1 MNALKVVALR
11 LQGMKGALE
20 ELNEP
25 VDDLMEVSKIQTQIL
40 NLTQN
45 QVDIYDQ
52 ANDKFRSTYDILKD
66 VSEIWDTLSSTE
78 RASLTEIMFG
88 KLRANQGLAI
98 IQAFQSGQIEKAYE
112 ASINAAGTAT
122 KENEEMMKGIQAHIN
137 ALRGAFEELS
147 NAVIDSNFLKTVID
161 SGKTIVEILTWITKN
176 LGTLTTIGAGVGLFA
191 GFKNVG
197 LFNLSAIK
205 EATVAFTAYNTQL
218 KIGNQHLATQTA
230 LQGTENAS
238 LRTYIANL
246 NGAKASLGSYT
257 TYLVKTKIETIALRV
272 ATIALNTALT
282 MGISLAIQG
291 IGKLVDKLVITKDE
305 LNEISDTAV
314 NDMNELTESI
324 KKLNADKAEVADL
337 VQQYH
342 SLASSTGDIS
352 SKKDELIKIQ
362 DSLVEKYGDEAKS
375 IDLVNG
381 KYDDQI
387 AKIKALSDAEY
398 DDWKTKN
405 AAKIAKA
412 NKMANYNVGW
422 YYRESEDGQLITDDK
437 YDQNFLK
444 GGVQWEDKLAASLY
458 KVKGVSQDIQD
469 IWQDIEGIEFVDG
482 IFSNDLYLTGSL
494 EDAKEQLRQLIQA
507 LTDAGADDKVL
518 EPLTK
523 QFTKIDEALEEIATY
538 GTESKKIADNE
549 ISNLGAI
556 NTVITPNLDKLNAL
570 VSAMGDARTEWFK
583 ALDEMENGFG
593 KTVDSMSSSL
603 QKLVDGKNLSS
614 SEFWDLM
621 ELDTDKIITDIKMVG
636 DEFTIDQQQLIQL
649 KDQQIQK
656 QIDSLQLENSN
667 LEAKRQALAATIE
680 QAKAELSVLSVRKLV
695 NKAYRKEYQDA
706 VNTISKSQKNLQDYG
721 DQIRRNNI
729 LIDQWRSKLGDTA
742 DYTAKITQQI
752 KELNDY
758 ADNLLKAQEYR
769 IDQIIDGHQREL
781 DSLNAEKEVLQ
792 DELDALND
800 QKDAIEDIIKNYE
813 SVNSLVQDTV
823 QKEIDSLNEQKKA
836 IEDTYNKRIEAL
848 KTENE
853 EREDALEYA
862 QKLANLENAKNNK
875 VRVIDATRGFR
886 YESVKEDVTKAQS
899 DLDSFENAQA
909 IKTLEKARDA
919 ETKVIDDVIEEKERY
934 SKSWADI
941 LDTIKTEED
950 ELLAAEILGADWR
963 EKIAQGDTEL
973 MEKFRTE
980 YLKHNTNLKM
990 LTNTEI
996 KLKEAAIKAKDE
1008 EINAKN
1014 EQIKKWK
1021 EYKTEVQ
1028 NAANEIKDAND
1039 GYLSQLST
1047 VELDETSSLE
1057 RRQANLDAFKTAYT
1071 NALSTVVDLQNQ
1083 LGGGDYYY
1091 TMHVEN
1097 TDELEKAANDAA
1109 KLAAA
1114 SAATYTMADEVRRRQ
1129 VQNAG
1134 EEIAQVGEDII
1145 KRISGLFG
1153 YSEGGVADYTGL
1165 AMLHGR
1171 KSAPETIFNA
1181 NDSAKLY
1188 EMVHNTPNLMADMID
1203 KATKISGFNLANAS
1217 NNTQNSNE
1225 YSFYIDKI
1233 VTDNPQDFAKQ
1244 LDRYYQT
1251 KLTESYTNK

>member
-1 MNALKVVALR
+1 MIDVIIHKTFTFILIFGNFDNGLKSVLNTFENLKQVA
-11 LQGMKGALE
+11 
-20 ELNEP
+20 N
-25 VDDLMEVSKIQTQIL
+25 
-40 NLTQN
+40 
-45 QVDIYDQ
+45 YD
-52 ANDKFRSTYDILKD
+52 
-66 VSEIWDTLSSTE
+66 
-78 RASLTEIMFG
+78 FG
-88 KLRANQGLAI
+88 KLYKIYEIGDIRAFSAKDIQSLQAYVDLLDKGAVSAEQFDDIFADASDEVVKSAKGFESLNKSFKYGAI
-98 IQAFQSGQIEKAYE
+98 SEKEYA
-112 ASINAAGTAT
+112 TAT
-122 KENEEMMKGIQAHIN
+122 QNL
-137 ALRGAFEELS
+137 ALTQKTATATSKALS
-147 NAVIDSNFLKTVID
+147 
-161 SGKTIVEILTWITKN
+161 
-176 LGTLTTIGAGVGLFA
+176 
-191 GFKNVG
+191 
-197 LFNLSAIK
+197 
-205 EATVAFTAYNTQL
+205 
-218 KIGNQHLATQTA
+218 
-230 LQGTENAS
+230 
-238 LRTYIANL
+238 
-246 NGAKASLGSYT
+246 
-257 TYLVKTKIETIALRV
+257 
-272 ATIALNTALT
+272 IALNTLSNIGIMVAINLAIK
-282 MGISLAIQG
+282 GISA
-291 IGKLVDKLVITKDE
+291 LVDKLVVTKEELAEIRDE
-305 LNEISDTAV
+305 AVSSAEELKTNVETFMEEADAIS
-314 NDMNELTESI
+314 E
-324 KKLNADKAEVADL
+324 L
-337 VQQYH
+337 VQKYKEVRLSVTDINESKEQ
-342 SLASSTGDIS
+342 LVQIQTDLIDKFGGEASG
-352 SKKDELIKIQ
+352 
-362 DSLVEKYGDEAKS
+362 

-381 KYDDQI
+381 EYEKQIDIINRLSQAKYD
-387 AKIKALSDAEY
+387 E
-398 DDWKTKN
+398 WRREN
-405 AAKIAKA
+405 ASAISRAQKVSE
-412 NKMANYNVGW
+412 YNVGW
-422 YYRESEDGQLITDDK
+422 YNPEINRDLEQEIMYAGSAERNGQTIFFKDDI
-437 YDQNFLK
+437 DHAD
-444 GGVQWEDKLAASLY
+444 ELAASLY
-458 KVKGVSQDIQD
+458 KIKDVSEDIQD
-469 IWQDIEGIEFVDG
+469 IYKNVSGVGFIDRA
-482 IFSNDLYLTGSL
+482 FSNDLLLSGTL
-494 EDAKEQLRQLIQA
+494 EDARDQLGQI
-507 LTDAGADDKVL
+507 
-518 EPLTK
+518 
-523 QFTKIDEALEEIATY
+523 IDEYSKLDTQSSDTLKALEDHYKALNKEIEDTKFY
-538 GTESKKIADNE
+538 MGEIRKYESAPVNV
-549 ISNLGAI
+549 SNSI
-556 NTVITPNLDKLNAL
+556 VTPNLDKLNAL
-570 VSAMGDARTEWFK
+570 ISAMGDARAEWFK

-593 KTVDSMSSSL
+593 KTVDSMSSAL
-603 QKLVDGKNLSS
+603 QKLVDGKNLSN

-621 ELDTDKIITDIKMVG
+621 ELDTGKIITDIKMVG
-636 DEFTIDQQQLIQL
+636 DEFVIDQQQLIQL

-656 QIDSLQLENSN
+656 QIDSLQLENST
-667 LEAKRQALAATIE
+667 LETKRQTLATTIE
-680 QAKAELSVLSVRKLV
+680 QARAELSLLGARGMSVDK
-695 NKAYRKEYQDA
+695 YRREYQEA
-706 VNTISKSQKNLQDYG
+706 ENSVLQAEKNLQDYG

-758 ADNLLKAQEYR
+758 ADNLLKAQEHR

-823 QKEIDSLNEQKKA
+823 QKEIDALNEQKKA

-886 YESVKEDVTKAQS
+886 YESVKEDVAKAQS

-909 IKTLEKARDA
+909 IKALEKARDA

-980 YLKHNTNLKM
+980 YLKHNTNLKT

-996 KLKEAAIKAKDE
+996 KLKEAAIQAKDA
-1008 EINAKN
+1008 EIQSKS

-1028 NAANEIKDAND
+1028 NAAKDIKDAND

-1047 VELDETSSLE
+1047 IELDETSSLE
-1057 RRQANLDAFKTAYT
+1057 RRQANLDTFKAAYA
-1071 NALSTVVDLQNQ
+1071 NALSTVIDLQNQ

-1097 TDELEKAANDAA
+1097 TDELERAANDAA

-1134 EEIAQVGEDII
+1134 EEIAQMGEDII

>member
-1 MNALKVVALR
+1 MATVSQNLDKIKQVANYDFGSLYKKYNIDIKGLDAKDIDSLQQYVNLLNQGKTHSVAFASSMSEASEAARAQTYGFKDLKIAYE
-11 LQGMKGALE
+11 QGSISANQYKTA
-20 ELNEP
+20 
-25 VDDLMEVSKIQTQIL
+25 TQNL
-40 NLTQN
+40 ALTQ
-45 QVDIYDQ
+45 
-52 ANDKFRSTYDILKD
+52 K
-66 VSEIWDTLSSTE
+66 
-78 RASLTEIMFG
+78 
-88 KLRANQGLAI
+88 
-98 IQAFQSGQIEKAYE
+98 
-112 ASINAAGTAT
+112 TAT
-122 KENEEMMKGIQAHIN
+122 ATSK
-137 ALRGAFEELS
+137 ALS
-147 NAVIDSNFLKTVID
+147 
-161 SGKTIVEILTWITKN
+161 
-176 LGTLTTIGAGVGLFA
+176 
-191 GFKNVG
+191 
-197 LFNLSAIK
+197 
-205 EATVAFTAYNTQL
+205 
-218 KIGNQHLATQTA
+218 
-230 LQGTENAS
+230 
-238 LRTYIANL
+238 
-246 NGAKASLGSYT
+246 
-257 TYLVKTKIETIALRV
+257 
-272 ATIALNTALT
+272 IALNTLANIGIMVAINLAIK
-282 MGISLAIQG
+282 GISA
-291 IGKLVDKLVITKDE
+291 LVDKLVVTKEELAEIRQKSVENIKELSDSIDE
-305 LNEISDTAV
+305 LVEKETQI
-314 NDMNELTESI
+314 
-324 KKLNADKAEVADL
+324 
-337 VQQYH
+337 
-342 SLASSTGDIS
+342 
-352 SKKDELIKIQ
+352 
-362 DSLVEKYGDEAKS
+362 DSLVEEYRKIISSTDDITKSKDELLTVQNDIIEQFGAEKNSLDLLNDSYDTTITKIKELSDEEFKRWKRNNAEKISELEDIQSLNVRFTGNAVLNDEITSLDLDASNPNRYSSRLNELYESYYVIKDIDKEITDVAKNIDGIGVSYSGWFKDSLSLSGDIREAYSQLGELLDAVDEAGLS
-375 IDLVNG
+375 VSVEELSERYETLG
-381 KYDDQI
+381 K
-387 AKIKALSDAEY
+387 
-398 DDWKTKN
+398 
-405 AAKIAKA
+405 
-412 NKMANYNVGW
+412 V
-422 YYRESEDGQLITDDK
+422 
-437 YDQNFLK
+437 
-444 GGVQWEDKLAASLY
+444 
-458 KVKGVSQDIQD
+458 
-469 IWQDIEGIEFVDG
+469 
-482 IFSNDLYLTGSL
+482 
-494 EDAKEQLRQLIQA
+494 
-507 LTDAGADDKVL
+507 
-518 EPLTK
+518 
-523 QFTKIDEALEEIATY
+523 
-538 GTESKKIADNE
+538 IADIDNISQKKSEHE

-556 NTVITPNLDKLNAL
+556 NDVITPNLDKLNAL

-656 QIDSLQLENSN
+656 QIDSLQLENST
-667 LEAKRQALAATIE
+667 LETKRQTLATTIE
-680 QAKAELSVLSVRKLV
+680 QARAELSLLGARGMSIDK
-695 NKAYRKEYQDA
+695 YRREYQEA
-706 VNTISKSQKNLQDYG
+706 ENSVLQAEKNLQDYG

-742 DYTAKITQQI
+742 DYNAKITQEI

-758 ADNLLKAQEYR
+758 ADNLLKAQEHR

-823 QKEIDSLNEQKKA
+823 QKEIDALNEQKKA

-886 YESVKEDVTKAQS
+886 YESVKEDVAKAQS

-909 IKTLEKARDA
+909 IKALEKARDA
-919 ETKVIDDVIEEKERY
+919 ETKVIDDVIEEKEKY

-980 YLKHNTNLKM
+980 YLKHNTNLKT

-1028 NAANEIKDAND
+1028 NAAKEIKDAND

-1097 TDELEKAANDAA
+1097 TDELERAANDAA

>member
-1 MNALKVVALR
+1 MATLSQNFDKIKQVANYDFGSLYKKYNIDIKGLDAKDIDSLQQYVNLLNQGKTHSVAFASSMSEASEAARAQTYGFKDLKIAYE
-11 LQGMKGALE
+11 QGSISANQYKTA
-20 ELNEP
+20 
-25 VDDLMEVSKIQTQIL
+25 TQNL
-40 NLTQN
+40 ALTQ
-45 QVDIYDQ
+45 
-52 ANDKFRSTYDILKD
+52 K
-66 VSEIWDTLSSTE
+66 
-78 RASLTEIMFG
+78 
-88 KLRANQGLAI
+88 
-98 IQAFQSGQIEKAYE
+98 
-112 ASINAAGTAT
+112 TAT
-122 KENEEMMKGIQAHIN
+122 TTSK
-137 ALRGAFEELS
+137 ALS
-147 NAVIDSNFLKTVID
+147 
-161 SGKTIVEILTWITKN
+161 
-176 LGTLTTIGAGVGLFA
+176 
-191 GFKNVG
+191 
-197 LFNLSAIK
+197 
-205 EATVAFTAYNTQL
+205 
-218 KIGNQHLATQTA
+218 
-230 LQGTENAS
+230 
-238 LRTYIANL
+238 
-246 NGAKASLGSYT
+246 
-257 TYLVKTKIETIALRV
+257 
-272 ATIALNTALT
+272 IALNTLANIGIMVAINLAIK
-282 MGISLAIQG
+282 GISA
-291 IGKLVDKLVITKDE
+291 LVDKLVVTKEELAEIRQKSVENIKELSDSIDE
-305 LNEISDTAV
+305 LVEKETQI
-314 NDMNELTESI
+314 
-324 KKLNADKAEVADL
+324 
-337 VQQYH
+337 
-342 SLASSTGDIS
+342 
-352 SKKDELIKIQ
+352 
-362 DSLVEKYGDEAKS
+362 DSLVEEYRKIISSTDDITKSKDELLTVQNDIIEQFGAEKNS
-375 IDLVNG
+375 LDLLNDS
-381 KYDDQI
+381 YDTTI
-387 AKIKALSDAEY
+387 AKIKELSDEEFKRWKRNNAE
-398 DDWKTKN
+398 
-405 AAKIAKA
+405 KISELEDIQSL
-412 NKMANYNVGW
+412 NVRFTGDAVLNDEITSLDLDASNPNRYSSRLNELYES
-422 YYRESEDGQLITDDK
+422 YYVIKDIDKEITDVAKNID
-437 YDQNFLK
+437 
-444 GGVQWEDKLAASLY
+444 GI
-458 KVKGVSQDIQD
+458 GVSYSGWFKDSLSLSGDIREAYSQLG
-469 IWQDIEGIEFVDG
+469 E
-482 IFSNDLYLTGSL
+482 LL
-494 EDAKEQLRQLIQA
+494 DA
-507 LTDAGADDKVL
+507 V
-518 EPLTK
+518 
-523 QFTKIDEALEEIATY
+523 DEAGLSVSVKELSERYETL
-538 GTESKKIADNE
+538 GKVIADIDNISQKKSEHE

-556 NTVITPNLDKLNAL
+556 NAVMTPNLDKLNAL
-570 VSAMGDARTEWFK
+570 ISAMGDARAEWFK

-636 DEFTIDQQQLIQL
+636 DEFVIDQQQLIQL

-656 QIDSLQLENSN
+656 QIESLQLENSTK
-667 LEAKRQALAATIE
+667 EAKRQTLATTIE
-680 QAKAELSVLSVRKLV
+680 QARAELSLLGARGMSIDK
-695 NKAYRKEYQDA
+695 YRREYQEA
-706 VNTISKSQKNLQDYG
+706 ENSILQAEKNLQDYG

-742 DYTAKITQQI
+742 DYTAKITQEI

-758 ADNLLKAQEYR
+758 ADNLLKAQEHR

-813 SVNSLVQDTV
+813 SVNSIVQDTV
-823 QKEIDSLNEQKKA
+823 QREIDALNEQKKA

-886 YESVKEDVTKAQS
+886 YESVKEDVAKAQS

-909 IKTLEKARDA
+909 IKALEKARDA
-919 ETKVIDDVIEEKERY
+919 ETKVIDDVIEEKEKY

-980 YLKHNTNLKM
+980 YLKHNTNLKT

-996 KLKEAAIKAKDE
+996 KLKEAAIQAKDA
-1008 EINAKN
+1008 EIEAKSQ
-1014 EQIKKWK
+1014 QIKSWQK
-1021 EYKTEVQ
+1021 YKTEVQ
-1028 NAANEIKDAND
+1028 NAAKEIKDANE

-1047 VELDETSSLE
+1047 VELDETSGLE
-1057 RRQANLDAFKTAYT
+1057 RRQANLNAFKTAYT

-1097 TDELEKAANDAA
+1097 TDELEKAANDAT

-1114 SAATYTMADEVRRRQ
+1114 SAATYAMADEVKKRQ